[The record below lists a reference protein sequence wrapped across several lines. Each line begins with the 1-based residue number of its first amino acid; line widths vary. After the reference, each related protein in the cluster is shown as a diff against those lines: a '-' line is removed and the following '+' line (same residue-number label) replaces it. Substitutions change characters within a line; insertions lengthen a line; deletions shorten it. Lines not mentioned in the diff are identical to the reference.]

1 MDYLQAEEE
10 GLHHHLLGE
19 EQLTDEQLS
28 EEIERFRRIVLSA
41 CSSLG
46 NLQLVTD
53 SAQDLTER
61 KMEYVPSE
69 DCLASLKDIK
79 RYIQEDEQGEG
90 KWVLR
95 WLGECNT
102 LQNDIIPIFIYYTR
116 QLKNQL
122 SDHDHDRALKTIMM
136 CVELLVFLTWSM
148 DSEPEEV
155 KVRFIRV
162 LRSYKRAFASSPAVF
177 SLLSIAVMYFR
188 KPHKSDKEAL
198 LVKGILY
205 VFRNVL
211 AIPDPLVS
219 PTSKGMSQVE
229 VHDALIA
236 VLDNELAIDF
246 FLTLASSADDKQLK
260 DLRPTLLDI
269 VYYLFYRVPVSA
281 LFDQQMTWF
290 NADNGSKR
298 FGRHNNFGGVYAVS
312 TGDSTIMPVFNAK
325 EVLHP
330 FANMFKK
337 RQNVRKPKDPSE
349 ASVAPVD
356 REWRILDPSSVPI
369 LRRVAAVFI
378 DSCFNPFMSAMFED
392 ARTSGTVM
400 DASTPR
406 LLYVAAY
413 FVDIS
418 LTNPAVDLGCTS
430 ALVQTHVFG
439 LVMRNASAFVEMRE
453 WMPLEQAM
461 YCTQQILL
469 SLGRMRGTKLDSLS
483 ENVLSNL
490 FYDGD
495 ALDLFVRLCRVYK
508 PTKHSRRFLEQVA
521 RLTETFLAT
530 LKSYAQA
537 KAGLLVKKRVKKRAK
552 KPVKTESDGEEARAD
567 TAQDPSAANK
577 ADNESDIG
585 PDMDDAGDA
594 EDEESG
600 GEDND
605 DDGEVLVE
613 RAFDI
618 AKFERAFATSDVV
631 KAYSHLLAP
640 PSSIEFV
647 YPMLSRI
654 AIASERPHLFFKKNI
669 MLRMLV
675 LFDDQYTYPHR
686 TEMLDL
692 VAWIFR
698 QYITVIN
705 SPALTHHYKA
715 EELNNKLAVECML
728 AFLKQSRLGTTVKPV
743 ITRHIVEIIADGGS
757 KKDDDAND
765 DELKGDVTVAVQEG
779 VRIEGVR
786 IEADDDDFDFDFDF
800 GLPPMAASSANNN
813 QLMDDVDMG
822 EVYFNR

>member
-1 MDYLQAEEE
+1 MDYLE
-10 GLHHHLLGE
+10 GVE

-28 EEIERFRRIVLSA
+28 EETGRFRRIVLSA

-46 NLQLVTD
+46 NLQLTAD
-53 SAQDLTER
+53 SVQGHAER
-61 KMEYVPSE
+61 RMEYMPSD

-102 LQNDIIPIFIYYTR
+102 LQNDIIPILIYYTE
-116 QLKNQL
+116 QLKSQL
-122 SDHDHDRALKTIMM
+122 SDHDHDHALKIIVM

-177 SLLSIAVMYFR
+177 SLLSIAVMFFR
-188 KPHKSDKEAL
+188 KAHKTDKEAL

-205 VFRNVL
+205 VFRNIL

-219 PTSKGMSQVE
+219 PTSTDTSQVE
-229 VHDALIA
+229 VQDALLA
-236 VLDNELAIDF
+236 VLDKELAIDF
-246 FLTLASSADDKQLK
+246 FLTLASSADDRQLK
-260 DLRPTLLDI
+260 ELRPTLLDI

-281 LFDQQMTWF
+281 LFDQPATWF
-290 NADNGSKR
+290 HADSGGGKR
-298 FGRHNNFGGVYAVS
+298 LGRHNNFGGVYAVS
-312 TGDSTIMPVFNAK
+312 TGDSTIMPVFSAK

-337 RQNVRKPKDPSE
+337 RQNIRKPRDPAE
-349 ASVAPVD
+349 AKTTPVD
-356 REWRILDPSSVPI
+356 REWRTLDPTSVPI

-392 ARTSGTVM
+392 AKMSGTAM
-400 DASTPR
+400 DAMTPR

-413 FVDIS
+413 FVDVS

-439 LVMRNASAFVEMRE
+439 LIMRNASAYVEMRE

-508 PTKHSRRFLEQVA
+508 PTKHSRRFLEQIA

-537 KAGLLVKKRVKKRAK
+537 KAGLLVKRRVKKRAK
-552 KPVKTESDGEEARAD
+552 KPARAESDGEEAIAD
-567 TAQDPSAANK
+567 IAQDP
-577 ADNESDIG
+577 
-585 PDMDDAGDA
+585 DDTGDA
-594 EDEESG
+594 EDKESDT
-600 GEDND
+600 EDTD
-605 DDGEVLVE
+605 DANEVLVE
-613 RAFDI
+613 RALDI

-640 PSSIEFV
+640 PSAIEYV

-654 AIASERPHLFFKKNI
+654 AIASERPYLFFKKNI

-705 SPALTHHYKA
+705 SPALTRHYKA
-715 EELNNKLAVECML
+715 EELNNKLAIECML

-743 ITRHIVEIIADGGS
+743 ITRHIVQLIADGADTNEDGAS
-757 KKDDDAND
+757 DDRDKSEA
-765 DELKGDVTVAVQEG
+765 VAQG
-779 VRIEGVR
+779 AVR
-786 IEADDDDFDFDFDF
+786 IEADDDDFDFDFDLE
-800 GLPPMAASSANNN
+800 LPPVAAASSSASPNRH
-813 QLMDDVDMG
+813 MDDVDMDE
-822 EVYFNR
+822 EVYLNH

>member
-1 MDYLQAEEE
+1 MDYLEAEE
-10 GLHHHLLGE
+10 GQHHHHHLAE
-19 EQLTDEQLS
+19 QQLTDEQLS

-46 NLQLVTD
+46 NLKLVAD
-53 SAQDLTER
+53 SAQDLADR
-61 KMEYVPSE
+61 KMEYMPSE

-102 LQNDIIPIFIYYTR
+102 LQNDIIPIFIYYTK
-116 QLKNQL
+116 QLKEQL

-177 SLLSIAVMYFR
+177 SLLSVAVMFFR
-188 KPHKSDKEAL
+188 KAHKSDKEAL

-205 VFRNVL
+205 IFRNVL

-229 VHDALIA
+229 VHDTLIA
-236 VLDNELAIDF
+236 VLDKELAIDF

-281 LFDQQMTWF
+281 LFDQQQTTWF
-290 NADNGSKR
+290 NGDNGSKR
-298 FGRHNNFGGVYAVS
+298 LGRHNNFGGVYAVS

-337 RQNVRKPKDPSE
+337 RQNVRKPRDPAE
-349 ASVAPVD
+349 ASAVSVD
-356 REWRILDPSSVPI
+356 REWRTLDPTSVPI

-378 DSCFNPFMSAMFED
+378 DSCFNPFIAAMFED
-392 ARTSGTVM
+392 AKLSGTVM
-400 DASTPR
+400 DAATPR
-406 LLYVAAY
+406 LLYVAGY

-439 LVMRNASAFVEMRE
+439 LIMRNASAYVEMRE

-521 RLTETFLAT
+521 RLTETFMAT

-537 KAGLLVKKRVKKRAK
+537 KAGLLVKKRVKKRTK
-552 KPVKTESDGEEARAD
+552 KPAKAGSDGEEEKAD
-567 TAQDPSAANK
+567 IAQDPNATND
-577 ADNESDIG
+577 ADNESEIG
-585 PDMDDAGDA
+585 QDMDDAGDA
-594 EDEESG
+594 EDEESD

-605 DDGEVLVE
+605 GADEVLVE
-613 RAFDI
+613 RAFDVT
-618 AKFERAFATSDVV
+618 KFERAFATSDVV

-640 PSSIEFV
+640 PSSIEYV

-698 QYITVIN
+698 QYVTVIN
-705 SPALTHHYKA
+705 SPALANHYKA
-715 EELNNKLAVECML
+715 EELDNKLA
-728 AFLKQSRLGTTVKPV
+728 
-743 ITRHIVEIIADGGS
+743 
-757 KKDDDAND
+757 
-765 DELKGDVTVAVQEG
+765 
-779 VRIEGVR
+779 
-786 IEADDDDFDFDFDF
+786 
-800 GLPPMAASSANNN
+800 
-813 QLMDDVDMG
+813 
-822 EVYFNR
+822 

>member
-1 MDYLQAEEE
+1 
-10 GLHHHLLGE
+10 
-19 EQLTDEQLS
+19 
-28 EEIERFRRIVLSA
+28 
-41 CSSLG
+41 
-46 NLQLVTD
+46 
-53 SAQDLTER
+53 
-61 KMEYVPSE
+61 
-69 DCLASLKDIK
+69 
-79 RYIQEDEQGEG
+79 
-90 KWVLR
+90 
-95 WLGECNT
+95 
-102 LQNDIIPIFIYYTR
+102 
-116 QLKNQL
+116 
-122 SDHDHDRALKTIMM
+122 
-136 CVELLVFLTWSM
+136 
-148 DSEPEEV
+148 
-155 KVRFIRV
+155 
-162 LRSYKRAFASSPAVF
+162 
-177 SLLSIAVMYFR
+177 
-188 KPHKSDKEAL
+188 
-198 LVKGILY
+198 
-205 VFRNVL
+205 
-211 AIPDPLVS
+211 
-219 PTSKGMSQVE
+219 
-229 VHDALIA
+229 
-236 VLDNELAIDF
+236 
-246 FLTLASSADDKQLK
+246 
-260 DLRPTLLDI
+260 
-269 VYYLFYRVPVSA
+269 
-281 LFDQQMTWF
+281 
-290 NADNGSKR
+290 
-298 FGRHNNFGGVYAVS
+298 
-312 TGDSTIMPVFNAK
+312 TIMPVFNAK

-675 LFDDQYTYPHR
+675 LFDD
-686 TEMLDL
+686 
-692 VAWIFR
+692 
-698 QYITVIN
+698 
-705 SPALTHHYKA
+705 
-715 EELNNKLAVECML
+715 
-728 AFLKQSRLGTTVKPV
+728 
-743 ITRHIVEIIADGGS
+743 
-757 KKDDDAND
+757 
-765 DELKGDVTVAVQEG
+765 
-779 VRIEGVR
+779 
-786 IEADDDDFDFDFDF
+786 
-800 GLPPMAASSANNN
+800 
-813 QLMDDVDMG
+813 
-822 EVYFNR
+822 

>member
-1 MDYLQAEEE
+1 
-10 GLHHHLLGE
+10 
-19 EQLTDEQLS
+19 
-28 EEIERFRRIVLSA
+28 IERFRRIVLSA

-46 NLQLVTD
+46 NLQLIADPTQEHLD
-53 SAQDLTER
+53 R
-61 KMEYVPSE
+61 KMVYIPSE

-102 LQNDIIPIFIYYTR
+102 LQNDIIPIFIYYTK
-116 QLKNQL
+116 QLQSQL
-122 SDHDHDRALKTIMM
+122 SDHDRDRVLKTIMM

-162 LRSYKRAFASSPAVF
+162 LRSYKRAFANAPAVL

-188 KPHKSDKEAL
+188 KPHKTDKEAL

-229 VHDALIA
+229 IHDTLIA
-236 VLDNELAIDF
+236 VLDKELAIDF
-246 FLTLASSADDKQLK
+246 FLTLASSADDKQFK

-269 VYYLFYRVPVSA
+269 IYYLFYRVPVPA
-281 LFDQQMTWF
+281 LFDQQTTWF
-290 NADNGSKR
+290 GADSDNAKR
-298 FGRHNNFGGVYAVS
+298 LGRHNNFGGVYAVS

-337 RQNVRKPKDPSE
+337 RQNVRKPRDPAE
-349 ASVAPVD
+349 AGLVPVD
-356 REWRILDPSSVPI
+356 REWRVLDPSSIPI

-378 DSCFNPFMSAMFED
+378 DSCFNPFVSAMFES

-400 DASTPR
+400 DAVTPR

-418 LTNPAVDLGCTS
+418 LTNPAVDIGCTS

-439 LVMRNASAFVEMRE
+439 LVMRNASAYVEMRE
-453 WMPLEQAM
+453 WVPLEQAM

-508 PTKHSRRFLEQVA
+508 PTRHSRRFLEQVA

-530 LKSYAQA
+530 LQSYAQA
-537 KAGLLVKKRVKKRAK
+537 KAGLLVKKRVKRRAK
-552 KPVKTESDGEEARAD
+552 KAAKPSSDSED
-567 TAQDPSAANK
+567 DPQSLATDSAADASK
-577 ADNESDIG
+577 AADESELG
-585 PDMDDAGDA
+585 QEMDSTGDAGD
-594 EDEESG
+594 EES
-600 GEDND
+600 DADADAD
-605 DDGEVLVE
+605 DEVLVE
-613 RAFDI
+613 RTFDI
-618 AKFERAFATSDVV
+618 AKFERAFATADVV

-640 PSSIEFV
+640 PSAIEYV
-647 YPMLSRI
+647 YPMLNRI

-705 SPALTHHYKA
+705 SPALTNHYKA

-743 ITRHIVEIIADGGS
+743 ITRHIVELIANSDTNGDNKDVS
-757 KKDDDAND
+757 KKDEDRAEAKD
-765 DELKGDVTVAVQEG
+765 DE
-779 VRIEGVR
+779 
-786 IEADDDDFDFDFDF
+786 FDFDFDSE
-800 GLPPMAASSANNN
+800 PQPAMAANSADDN
-813 QLMDDVDMG
+813 QFMDDIDMD
-822 EVYFNR
+822 EMYLI

>member
-1 MDYLQAEEE
+1 
-10 GLHHHLLGE
+10 
-19 EQLTDEQLS
+19 
-28 EEIERFRRIVLSA
+28 
-41 CSSLG
+41 
-46 NLQLVTD
+46 
-53 SAQDLTER
+53 
-61 KMEYVPSE
+61 
-69 DCLASLKDIK
+69 
-79 RYIQEDEQGEG
+79 
-90 KWVLR
+90 
-95 WLGECNT
+95 
-102 LQNDIIPIFIYYTR
+102 
-116 QLKNQL
+116 LKNQL
-122 SDHDHDRALKTIMM
+122 SGHDHDRALKTIMM

-188 KPHKSDKEAL
+188 KPHKTDKEAL

-219 PTSKGMSQVE
+219 PTSKGLSQVE

-236 VLDNELAIDF
+236 VLDKELAIDF

-269 VYYLFYRVPVSA
+269 VYYVFYRVPVSA

-337 RQNVRKPKDPSE
+337 RQNVRKPRDSAE
-349 ASVAPVD
+349 ASVVPVD
-356 REWRILDPSSVPI
+356 REWRILDPTSVPI

-378 DSCFNPFMSAMFED
+378 DSCFNPFMGAMFED

-400 DASTPR
+400 DAVTPR

-439 LVMRNASAFVEMRE
+439 LVMRNASAYVEMRE
-453 WMPLEQAM
+453 WVPLEQAM
-461 YCTQQILL
+461 YCTQQILM

-552 KPVKTESDGEEARAD
+552 KPAKTESDGEEASTDIAL
-567 TAQDPSAANK
+567 DPNAANK

-605 DDGEVLVE
+605 DEVLVE

-705 SPALTHHYKA
+705 SPALAHHYKA

-728 AFLKQSRLGTTVKPV
+728 AFLKQSRFGTTVKPV
-743 ITRHIVEIIADGGS
+743 ITRHIVELLADGDI

-765 DELKGDVTVAVQEG
+765 DEAKGDVAAQDG
-779 VRIEGVR
+779 VRV
-786 IEADDDDFDFDFDF
+786 EADDVDFDFDFDF
-800 GLPPMAASSANNN
+800 DLGAPPMPANSANNN
-813 QLMDDVDMG
+813 QRMDDIDMDDM
-822 EVYFNR
+822 YFNS

>member
-1 MDYLQAEEE
+1 MDYLEA
-10 GLHHHLLGE
+10 E

-46 NLQLVTD
+46 NLQLATG
-53 SAQDLTER
+53 SAQDPTER
-61 KMEYVPSE
+61 RMEYVPSD

-102 LQNDIIPIFIYYTR
+102 LQNDIIPIFIHYTK
-116 QLKNQL
+116 QLNRQL
-122 SDHDHDRALKTIMM
+122 SDHDHDHALKTVMM

-162 LRSYKRAFASSPAVF
+162 LRSYKRAFANSPAVF
-177 SLLSIAVMYFR
+177 SLLSTAVMFFR
-188 KPHKSDKEAL
+188 KAHKTDKEAL

-219 PTSKGMSQVE
+219 PTSRGMSQVE

-236 VLDNELAIDF
+236 VLDKELAIDF

-269 VYYLFYRVPVSA
+269 VYYLFYRVPVPA
-281 LFDQQMTWF
+281 LFDQQATWF
-290 NADNGSKR
+290 QADNGSKR
-298 FGRHNNFGGVYAVS
+298 LGRHNDFGGVYAVS

-337 RQNVRKPKDPSE
+337 RQNMRKPRDPAE
-349 ASVAPVD
+349 AKATPVD
-356 REWRILDPSSVPI
+356 REWRTLDPASVPI

-392 ARTSGTVM
+392 AKVSGTAM
-400 DASTPR
+400 DAMTPR

-413 FVDIS
+413 FVDVS
-418 LTNPAVDLGCTS
+418 LTNLAVDLGCTS
-430 ALVQTHVFG
+430 ALVQTHIFG
-439 LVMRNASAFVEMRE
+439 LIMRNASAYVEMRE
-453 WMPLEQAM
+453 WVPLEQAM

-537 KAGLLVKKRVKKRAK
+537 KAGLLVKKRAK
-552 KPVKTESDGEEARAD
+552 KPAKAESDSEEAAAD
-567 TAQDPSAANK
+567 IA
-577 ADNESDIG
+577 
-585 PDMDDAGDA
+585 PDLDDTGDA

-600 GEDND
+600 SEDND
-605 DDGEVLVE
+605 DTNEVLVE
-613 RAFDI
+613 RAFDVS
-618 AKFERAFATSDVV
+618 KFERAFATSDVV

-640 PSSIEFV
+640 PSAIEYV

-654 AIASERPHLFFKKNI
+654 AVASERPHLFFKRNI

-675 LFDDQYTYPHR
+675 LFDDQYTYPHH

-698 QYITVIN
+698 QYVTVIN

-715 EELNNKLAVECML
+715 EELNHKLAVECML

-743 ITRHIVEIIADGGS
+743 ITRHIVQLIADGG
-757 KKDDDAND
+757 DTND
-765 DELKGDVTVAVQEG
+765 DGASDDKGKDEG
-779 VRIEGVR
+779 ETAAQGAVR
-786 IEADDDDFDFDFDF
+786 IEADEDDFDFDFDL
-800 GLPPMAASSANNN
+800 GLPPVAAASSTANHNRS
-813 QLMDDVDMG
+813 MDDVDMD
-822 EVYFNR
+822 EVYLNH